1 MRRVSG
7 AGYMRVGR
15 SSMTTLNLQEET
27 GVRSSADLLC
37 ELGWSNGKAARGWRT
52 HGDDLWEAQQNEF

>member
-1 MRRVSG
+1 
-7 AGYMRVGR
+7 
-15 SSMTTLNLQEET
+15 MTTLNLQEET